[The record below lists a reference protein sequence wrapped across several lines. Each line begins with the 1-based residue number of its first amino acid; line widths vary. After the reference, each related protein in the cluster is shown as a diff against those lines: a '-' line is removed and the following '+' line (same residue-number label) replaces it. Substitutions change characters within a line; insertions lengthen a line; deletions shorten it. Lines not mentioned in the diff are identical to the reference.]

1 MKNQIIEQNC
11 KVYLFKISYIALEK
25 LNVPIYNFLTT
36 NDNQLVFDIIMME
49 VCKKYLPAFKEG
61 GV

>member
-1 MKNQIIEQNC
+1 M
-11 KVYLFKISYIALEK
+11 VLRLS
-25 LNVPIYNFLTT
+25 LNKPIYSILTS
-36 NDNQLVFDIIMME
+36 NDKQLVFDIIMME